1 MGTLKKGLF
10 LVGDILVFY
19 AALAT
24 MIILRYQNPST
35 LGLGFLVHFP
45 PFTSILVIWGLAFYW
60 NNLYEYRSFGN
71 RAWLFRALFRSIVI
85 GTMGSIMAFYLFP
98 KFFEFTPRANL
109 FLFAGIFLIFSYF
122 WRMLALHFSKSGALN
137 VIIIGD
143 SPLTDDVAK
152 YIEENKN
159 SDYKIVE
166 WIKIPTK
173 EKLDSLAEIIHLKN
187 AELVVM
193 QHSISKDFSAV
204 RSVYKLLPLEISV
217 VSFSDFYES
226 IFEKAPL
233 KELEENW
240 FIENI
245 STRRPAYDMIKR
257 AEDIFGALLVGA
269 IFILPALLI
278 AVLIRLSSKGPVI
291 YTQDRTGKN
300 GKKFTIYK
308 FRTMRTNTGGPAWT
322 EKNDSR
328 ITKVGALL
336 RYTHLDEL
344 PQIINILKN
353 DISFVGPRPESTELS
368 AQYEKFPYYD
378 IRHVIKPGLTGWAQV
393 CFRPSASFEEAYEK
407 LCYDVYYIKN
417 RSLFLDFLIFVR
429 TVKYLFTSYTK

>member
-1 MGTLKKGLF
+1 
-10 LVGDILVFY
+10 
-19 AALAT
+19 
-24 MIILRYQNPST
+24 
-35 LGLGFLVHFP
+35 
-45 PFTSILVIWGLAFYW
+45 
-60 NNLYEYRSFGN
+60 
-71 RAWLFRALFRSIVI
+71 
-85 GTMGSIMAFYLFP
+85 
-98 KFFEFTPRANL
+98 
-109 FLFAGIFLIFSYF
+109 
-122 WRMLALHFSKSGALN
+122 
-137 VIIIGD
+137 
-143 SPLTDDVAK
+143 
-152 YIEENKN
+152 
-159 SDYKIVE
+159 
-166 WIKIPTK
+166 
-173 EKLDSLAEIIHLKN
+173 
-187 AELVVM
+187 
-193 QHSISKDFSAV
+193 
-204 RSVYKLLPLEISV
+204 
-217 VSFSDFYES
+217 
-226 IFEKAPL
+226 
-233 KELEENW
+233 
-240 FIENI
+240 
-245 STRRPAYDMIKR
+245 MIKR

>member
-24 MIILRYQNPST
+24 MIIVRYQNPST

-45 PFTSILVIWGLAFYW
+45 PFTSILLIWGLAFYW